1 MIEVRIPQA
10 ERVHLMA
17 NGLYYSYLEEKGIDL
32 KRCTRIQCKKTG
44 DLILTCPKPEEK
56 VEVPVKKPIKKKKV
70 SKQET

>member
-17 NGLYYSYLEEKGIDL
+17 NGLYYSYHEEKGIDL

-44 DLILTCPKPEEK
+44 DLILTCPKATGILFRKFNKEK
-56 VEVPVKKPIKKKKV
+56 
-70 SKQET
+70 